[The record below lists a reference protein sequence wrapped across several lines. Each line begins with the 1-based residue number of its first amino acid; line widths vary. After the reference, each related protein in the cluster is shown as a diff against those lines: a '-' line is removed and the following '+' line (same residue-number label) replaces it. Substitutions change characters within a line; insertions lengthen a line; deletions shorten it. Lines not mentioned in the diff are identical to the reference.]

1 MDVQVRNRMVFLVFS
16 SEVRVVCNMEG
27 VMGVVL
33 RYMYFGEMEGV
44 YVFSCLFRYYF
55 ANSVV
60 STREIHI
67 LMKKSM
73 LRFLASMCIWCYLV

>member
-1 MDVQVRNRMVFLVFS
+1 MQVRKGMVFLGFS
-16 SEVRVVCNMEG
+16 FEVRVVDNVEG
-27 VMGVVL
+27 VMGVVMG
-33 RYMYFGEMEGV
+33 YVYFGEMEGV